1 MATAKTSR
9 ILSAQKRATLR
20 SVTSRFMT
28 QTPNYPVVAP
38 EHINQSRIIDL
49 TLYKGN
55 PRVHSEIQ
63 IERLVNSLKEF
74 GFTNPVLVDDTGNVI
89 AGHGRIAAAKKLG
102 LDEVPTITL
111 SHLSED
117 QRKAYIIAD
126 NQLAL
131 NSSWDDDLL
140 KIELEKLTENGF
152 DLSVLGWGDDVPTFA
167 DEPDYGSLDDF
178 DDPTDGLANDV
189 MKAIQIEFRP
199 EDYEEAKEVVAE
211 ARKKGVYVGQ
221 ELVNALKALS

>member
-1 MATAKTSR
+1 MTKT
-9 ILSAQKRATLR
+9 
-20 SVTSRFMT
+20 
-28 QTPNYPVVAP
+28 PDYPVVSP
-38 EHINQSRIIDL
+38 EHIKQSRIIDL

-74 GFTNPVLVDDTGNVI
+74 GFTNPVLIDDTGNVI
-89 AGHGRIAAAKKLG
+89 AGHGRISAAKKLG
-102 LDEVPTITL
+102 LDAVPTITL

-140 KIELEKLTENGF
+140 KIELDGKEFNKEN
-152 DLSVLGWGDDVPTFA
+152 
-167 DEPDYGSLDDF
+167 
-178 DDPTDGLANDV
+178 
-189 MKAIQIEFRP
+189 I
-199 EDYEEAKEVVAE
+199 
-211 ARKKGVYVGQ
+211 
-221 ELVNALKALS
+221 

>member
-1 MATAKTSR
+1 MVTAKTSR
-9 ILSAQKRATLR
+9 SVPVKKRARLR
-20 SVTSRFMT
+20 AVTYLAMT
-28 QTPNYPVVAP
+28 STSNYPVVAP
-38 EHINQSRIIDL
+38 EHIKQSRIIDL

-55 PRVHSEIQ
+55 PRVHSDIQ

-89 AGHGRIAAAKKLG
+89 AGHGRIAAAKKIG
-102 LDEVPTITL
+102 LQTVPTITL

-140 KIELEKLTENGF
+140 KKELEKLENNGF
-152 DLSVLGWGDDVPTFA
+152 DLSLLGWGDDIPTFA
-167 DEPDYGSLDDF
+167 DEPDYGSLEDF
-178 DDPTDGLANDV
+178 DDPTSELANDV

-211 ARKKGVYVGQ
+211 ARKKGIYVGQ
-221 ELVNALKALS
+221 ELVNALKSLS

>member
-1 MATAKTSR
+1 
-9 ILSAQKRATLR
+9 
-20 SVTSRFMT
+20 MT
-28 QTPNYPVVAP
+28 TTPSYPVVSP
-38 EHINQSRIIDL
+38 DDIKQSRIIDL

-55 PRVHSEIQ
+55 PRVHSDIQ

-89 AGHGRIAAAKKLG
+89 AGHGRIAAAKKIG
-102 LDEVPTITL
+102 LETVPTITL

-140 KIELEKLTENGF
+140 KKELEKLEDNGF
-152 DLSVLGWGDDVPTFA
+152 DLSLLGWGDDIPTFA
-167 DEPDYGSLDDF
+167 DDPDYGSLEDF
-178 DDPTDGLANDV
+178 DDPTSELANDV

-211 ARKKGVYVGQ
+211 ARKKGIYIGQ